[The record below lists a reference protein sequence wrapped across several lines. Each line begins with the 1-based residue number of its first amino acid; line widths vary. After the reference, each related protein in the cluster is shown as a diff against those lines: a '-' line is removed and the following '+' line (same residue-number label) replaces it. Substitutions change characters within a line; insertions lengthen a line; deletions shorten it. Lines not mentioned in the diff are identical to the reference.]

1 MSYHHDYYADP
12 TLFDRCHALLA
23 DHARR
28 LLQRT
33 RPYYWGWGFALVASL
48 CYLSVALIVAEMAVA
63 GAAVA
68 VGAAAWPQSLAS
80 SIGALMALGGGT
92 FFQRLA
98 RAALPAPPGA
108 KPRKA
113 AAPAPRPRPAATA
126 PGRAEVQQ
134 FFREVRAA
142 GVNVSIA
149 RALFA
154 AGIRTVAQVRGCD
167 DRELLRIHGVG
178 PATVRRLRARFNR
191 PA

>member
-23 DHARR
+23 DRARR

-68 VGAAAWPQSLAS
+68 VGAAWPQSLAS

-98 RAALPAPPGA
+98 RAALPAPPGP

-113 AAPAPRPRPAATA
+113 AAPAQRPRPAATA

>member
-23 DHARR
+23 DRARR

-68 VGAAAWPQSLAS
+68 VGAAWPQALAS

-98 RAALPAPPGA
+98 RAALPAPPGP

-113 AAPAPRPRPAATA
+113 AAPAQRPRPAATA

>member
-23 DHARR
+23 DRARR

-68 VGAAAWPQSLAS
+68 VGAAWPQSLAS

-98 RAALPAPPGA
+98 RAALPAPPGP

-113 AAPAPRPRPAATA
+113 AAPPRPRPAATA

>member
-23 DHARR
+23 DRARR

-68 VGAAAWPQSLAS
+68 VGAAWPQSLAS

-98 RAALPAPPGA
+98 RAALPAPPG
-108 KPRKA
+108 RY
-113 AAPAPRPRPAATA
+113 
-126 PGRAEVQQ
+126 
-134 FFREVRAA
+134 
-142 GVNVSIA
+142 
-149 RALFA
+149 
-154 AGIRTVAQVRGCD
+154 
-167 DRELLRIHGVG
+167 
-178 PATVRRLRARFNR
+178 
-191 PA
+191 